1 MRRAVRVSPA
11 SARTCRGGLK
21 RAGPDGV
28 RASGPGRGR
37 VGVVSRSV
45 LCVGCGRDQG
55 LGAVPADI
63 SIPYGLYG
71 RACGFSLGLVV
82 IVKVECQGLQ
92 EGEAVWRVTRG
103 CSHAKWAAKVRV
115 GAGAETGDRAL
126 PEVEV

>member
-1 MRRAVRVSPA
+1 MWVKAREGKERGAARSACFPA

-28 RASGPGRGR
+28 RASGPCRGR

-63 SIPYGLYG
+63 S
-71 RACGFSLGLVV
+71 
-82 IVKVECQGLQ
+82 
-92 EGEAVWRVTRG
+92 
-103 CSHAKWAAKVRV
+103 
-115 GAGAETGDRAL
+115 GAGGGRKIL
-126 PEVEV
+126 S

>member
-63 SIPYGLYG
+63 SGEGGG
-71 RACGFSLGLVV
+71 RKISRRVASLCRSNG
-82 IVKVECQGLQ
+82 ICQRT
-92 EGEAVWRVTRG
+92 ESVNSSEAKLG
-103 CSHAKWAAKVRV
+103 
-115 GAGAETGDRAL
+115 
-126 PEVEV
+126 